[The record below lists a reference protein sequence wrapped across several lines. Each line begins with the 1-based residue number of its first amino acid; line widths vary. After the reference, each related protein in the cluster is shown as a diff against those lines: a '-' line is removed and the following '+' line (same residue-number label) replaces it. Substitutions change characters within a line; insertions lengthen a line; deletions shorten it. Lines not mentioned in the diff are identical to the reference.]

1 MNDFAEAVRADKN
14 KDYTDNGA
22 LSNATT
28 LNSVLDFFSKSGA
41 LRGHDDE
48 EQISYFTRAIAED
61 ERLAMKALF
70 YSRDIRGGQGERTLF
85 NVIIRYLAET
95 NIDAIARNMDLIPE
109 YGRWDDL
116 YALVGTGLEKDAL
129 EMMKVQFNLD
139 KKSDK
144 PSLLGKWLK
153 SSNTSS
159 KESRRLA
166 KITYE
171 YFGIDERTYRKAL
184 SALRSKINVVEKLM
198 SNKNWDAVD
207 YSAVPSQAARIYSD
221 AFRKHSEARYNAF
234 IEKVANGE
242 ETINAGTLY
251 PYQITKDVNE
261 LSARQT
267 QEIKTLDVLWNA
279 LPNYMEEPENSLC
292 VVDTS
297 GSMTMGSM
305 TMGHSNIRPIDVSVS
320 LGIYF
325 AERIIGPF
333 KDYFMTFSDSPKMQ
347 KIQGKN
353 IYEKVTNLNRAEWG
367 MNTNL
372 QAVFEVLLSTAVKK
386 NVHPTEMIKKIYI
399 ISDMQFDHAC
409 GAGYYSSRKPI
420 TNFDAITA
428 KYIAAGYEKPELVFW
443 NVNAGS
449 DTPVTKDE
457 NGTFLVSGC
466 SPSILKY
473 AINCEAVT
481 PEQLMV
487 EVLESERYE
496 PVE

>member
-1 MNDFAEAVRADKN
+1 MNEFAEAVRGNTNEAR
-14 KDYTDNGA
+14 TANGA
-22 LSNATT
+22 LSNATS
-28 LNSVLDFFSKSGA
+28 LNAVLDFFSKSGA
-41 LRGHDDE
+41 LRGHDNE
-48 EQISYFTRAIAED
+48 EVISYFTKAISEN

-70 YSRDIRGGQGERTLF
+70 YSRDIRGGQGERALF
-85 NVIIRYLAET
+85 NVIIHYLAET
-95 NIDAIARNMDLIPE
+95 NLDVIARNMDLIPE

-116 YALVGTGLEKDAL
+116 YSLVGTDLEKDAL

-139 KKSDK
+139 LKAEK
-144 PSLLGKWLK
+144 PSLLAKWLK

-184 SALRSKINVVEKLM
+184 SALRSKINIVEKLM
-198 SNKNWDAVD
+198 SNKNWDAID
-207 YSAVPSQAARIYSD
+207 YSNVPSQATRIYSD

-251 PYQITKDVNE
+251 PYQITKDANE
-261 LSARQT
+261 LRNNDV

-297 GSMTMGSM
+297 GSMTMGE
-305 TMGHSNIRPIDVSVS
+305 SNVAPIDVSVS

-325 AERIIGPF
+325 AERIICPF
-333 KDYFMTFSDSPKMQ
+333 KDYFMTFSSKPVMQ

-353 IYEKVTNLNRAEWG
+353 IWEKVSNLRRAEWG
-367 MNTNL
+367 MSTNL
-372 QAVFEVLLSTAVKK
+372 QAVFHILLKTAVEK
-386 NVHPTEMIKKIYI
+386 NVSPDEMIKKIYI

-409 GAGYYSSRKPI
+409 GGGYYGDRTPA
-420 TNFDAITA
+420 TNFDAIKA
-428 KYIAAGYEKPELVFW
+428 KYIATGYKMPELVFW
-443 NVNAGS
+443 NVNAS
-449 DTPVTKDE
+449 ADSPVTKDE

-473 AINCEAVT
+473 AINTIAVT
-481 PEQLMV
+481 PEELML
-487 EVLESERYE
+487 EVLEGERYE